1 MYTLQEG
8 SLMIKRL
15 DHLVL
20 TVKNLQE
27 TIRFYTSVLG
37 MQEETF
43 GSGRKALRFG
53 NQKINLHEAGHEFE
67 PKAQHPLPGSADLCF
82 ITDEPIN
89 KVVEHLTKMNVNI
102 EQGPVK
108 RTGALG
114 PIISVYIRDP
124 DQNLVE
130 ISEYL

>member
-1 MYTLQEG
+1 
-8 SLMIKRL
+8 MIKRL

-20 TVKNLQE
+20 TVKSFQE

-53 NQKINLHEAGHEFE
+53 NQKINLHETGHEFE

-108 RTGALG
+108 RTGTLG

>member
-1 MYTLQEG
+1 
-8 SLMIKRL
+8 MIKRL

-20 TVKNLQE
+20 TVKSLQE

-53 NQKINLHEAGHEFE
+53 NQKINLHEAGPEFE

>member
-1 MYTLQEG
+1 
-8 SLMIKRL
+8 MIKRL

-20 TVKNLQE
+20 TVKSLQE

-53 NQKINLHEAGHEFE
+53 NQKINLHEAGHELE

>member
-1 MYTLQEG
+1 
-8 SLMIKRL
+8 MIKRL

-20 TVKNLQE
+20 TVKSFQE

>member
-1 MYTLQEG
+1 
-8 SLMIKRL
+8 MIKRL

-20 TVKNLQE
+20 TVKSLQE

-89 KVVEHLTKMNVNI
+89 KVVKHLTKMNVNI

>member
-1 MYTLQEG
+1 
-8 SLMIKRL
+8 MIKRL

-20 TVKNLQE
+20 TVKSLQE

-53 NQKINLHEAGHEFE
+53 NQKINLHEAGHEYE

>member
-1 MYTLQEG
+1 
-8 SLMIKRL
+8 MIKRL

-20 TVKNLQE
+20 TVKSLQE

>member
-1 MYTLQEG
+1 
-8 SLMIKRL
+8 MIKRL

-20 TVKNLQE
+20 TVKSLQE

-89 KVVEHLTKMNVNI
+89 KVVEHITKMNVNV
-102 EQGPVK
+102 EEGPVK

>member
-1 MYTLQEG
+1 
-8 SLMIKRL
+8 MIKRL
-15 DHLVL
+15 DHLVI
-20 TVKNLQE
+20 TVKSLQE
-27 TIRFYTSVLG
+27 TIHFYTSVLG

-53 NQKINLHEAGHEFE
+53 NQKINLHEAGHEYE
-67 PKAQHPLPGSADLCF
+67 PNAQHPLPGSADLCF
-82 ITDEPIN
+82 IADEPIN
-89 KVVEHLTKMNVNI
+89 KVVEHITKMNVNV
-102 EQGPVK
+102 EEGPVK

-130 ISEYL
+130 ISEYVEREHI

>member
-1 MYTLQEG
+1 
-8 SLMIKRL
+8 MIKRL

-20 TVKNLQE
+20 TVKSLQE

-53 NQKINLHEAGHEFE
+53 NQKINLHEAGHEYE

-89 KVVEHLTKMNVNI
+89 KVVEHITKMNVNV
-102 EQGPVK
+102 EEGPVK

>member
-1 MYTLQEG
+1 
-8 SLMIKRL
+8 MIKRL

-20 TVKNLQE
+20 TVKSFQE

-102 EQGPVK
+102 EAGPVK

>member
-1 MYTLQEG
+1 
-8 SLMIKRL
+8 MIKRL

-20 TVKNLQE
+20 TVKSLQE

-53 NQKINLHEAGHEFE
+53 NQKINLHKAGHEFE

-82 ITDEPIN
+82 ITDQTIHSLI
-89 KVVEHLTKMNVNI
+89 EHLRKNNVKV
-102 EQGPVK
+102 EEGPVK